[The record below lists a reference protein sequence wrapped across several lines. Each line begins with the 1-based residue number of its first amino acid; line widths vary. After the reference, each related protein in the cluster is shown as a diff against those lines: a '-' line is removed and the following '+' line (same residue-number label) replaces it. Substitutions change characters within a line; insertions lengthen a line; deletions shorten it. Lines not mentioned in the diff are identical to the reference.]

1 MFLFF
6 CSDIRPTFLFWARG
20 GPVALLRGANRPLL
34 TRLIQEE
41 VVLEYTEAFRP
52 PLEIDFNSE
61 KVIQCSGD
69 LAQLENDDI
78 IRSIG
83 CGNTDKLSS
92 FYHETDSNIADHN
105 YANSTKN
112 TEKTLQNINEGTQD
126 QH

>member
-1 MFLFF
+1 M
-6 CSDIRPTFLFWARG
+6 
-20 GPVALLRGANRPLL
+20 RGANRPLL

-41 VVLEYTEAFRP
+41 VVLEYTQGFRP
-52 PLEIDFNSE
+52 PVEIDFNSH

-69 LAQLENDDI
+69 LAQLENDDV

-105 YANSTKN
+105 HANSTKN